1 MTSQSKVSGW
11 LGSVL
16 LEPKPEYTQHPQEFE
31 RLWRAF
37 MTARAT
43 LGLMLV
49 LLQGGIFLWMPQQ
62 NALPLLTSVAY
73 CCAALAVRMLFEP
86 RPLGRTFD
94 IQWLC
99 TVGVDLLV
107 FAVLQAGHNS
117 SINYTPL
124 FALPVL
130 MASILGSLLMALGTS
145 AGVTLLLFGY
155 ASWVSIQTPWETTAL
170 FVQAALTGGGCFVI
184 AVLSSQ
190 LASRLASVELRAQR
204 SQSAAALQRQ
214 VNELVIETLSDGVVV
229 VDAHLQVRS
238 VNPAALTMLGL
249 HTKPEGD
256 ASWRLTQ
263 QPGWHDLLELVR
275 LSHATQTPQQRDLSI
290 QNQGQG
296 PRHVRVHTQLTP
308 SLELQA
314 LPLCVVFMQ
323 DQREIQARV
332 RTEKLASMGRMSAAV
347 AHEIRNPLA
356 AIVQANALLAEELRE
371 PAQLRLTQMVQQN
384 AQRLEKTVHD
394 VLHLAQANLQ
404 DGTTSGAFLD
414 LKETVLRVS
423 RDWQHQ
429 VEAAEGLTFNLPDAA
444 CQVWF
449 DGEHLRRILVN
460 LLDNACRFA
469 TGQVGSIQVSV
480 SLPGTT
486 WGGGAVG
493 LHVWSDGGP
502 LEPSVGQHLFEPF
515 FSSDS
520 RSSGLGLYI
529 CQELCQSHGAHMSY
543 ERNLRLVNQVEQSG
557 NEFSVMFCI
566 DPPVDEPAHPQV
578 AIAA

>member
-1 MTSQSKVSGW
+1 MTPPSKVSGW
-11 LGSVL
+11 FDSGL
-16 LEPKPEYTQHPQEFE
+16 LHPRQEHTPYPQEFE

-49 LLQGGIFLWMPQQ
+49 GLQGGLFLWVLQQ
-62 NALPLLTSVAY
+62 SALPLLISVAY
-73 CCAALAVRMLFEP
+73 FGAALAVRLLFRP
-86 RPLGRTFD
+86 RPFGHTFD
-94 IQWLC
+94 IQWLS

-107 FAVLQAGHNS
+107 FAALQAGHNS

-130 MASILGSLLMALGTS
+130 MASILGPLLMAMGTS

-155 ASWVSIQTPWETTAL
+155 ASWVSIQTPWDTTAQ
-170 FVQAALTGGGCFVI
+170 FVQAALTGAGCFVI
-184 AVLSSQ
+184 AVLASQ

-204 SQSAAALQRQ
+204 SQGAAASQRQ
-214 VNELVIETLSDGVVV
+214 VNELVIESLSDGVVV
-229 VDAHLQVRS
+229 VDAHFQVRS

-249 HTKPEGD
+249 STKHAGEVP
-256 ASWRLTQ
+256 WLLTQ
-263 QPGWHDLLELVR
+263 QPAWHDLLEVVR
-275 LSHATQTPQQRDLSI
+275 LSHATQSPQQRDLSI
-290 QNQGQG
+290 QNLGQG
-296 PRHVRVHTQLTP
+296 PRHLRVHTQLTQ
-308 SLELQA
+308 SFVVET

-323 DQREIQARV
+323 DQREMQARV

-371 PAQLRLTQMVQQN
+371 PDQLRLTQMVQQN

-394 VLHLAQANLQ
+394 VLHLAQASGQ
-404 DGTTSGAFLD
+404 DGTISGALLD
-414 LKETVLRVS
+414 LKESVVRVS
-423 RDWQHQ
+423 RDWQYQ
-429 VEAAEGLTFNLPDAA
+429 EASVDFLTFNLPDGD
-444 CQVWF
+444 CEVWF
-449 DGEHLRRILVN
+449 DAEHLRRIVVN
-460 LLDNACRFA
+460 LLDNARRFA
-469 TGQVGSIQVSV
+469 SGQAGSIQVSV
-480 SLPGTT
+480 SLPEAT
-486 WGGGAVG
+486 WDQAVVG

-502 LEPSVGQHLFEPF
+502 LDPSVEQHLFEPF

-529 CQELCQSHGAHMSY
+529 CRELCQSHGANMSY
-543 ERNLRLVNQVEQSG
+543 DRSFRMVNQVRQSG

-566 DPPVDEPAHPQV
+566 DPPVVSTARPQ
-578 AIAA
+578 AAKAT

>member
-1 MTSQSKVSGW
+1 MASPSKLPSW
-11 LGSVL
+11 FGSVL
-16 LEPKPEYTQHPQEFE
+16 LEPKPEYTHRPQEFE

-43 LGLMLV
+43 LGVMLV
-49 LLQGGIFLWMPQQ
+49 LLQAGIYLWLPQQ
-62 NALPLLTSVAY
+62 SALPLLVCVLY
-73 CCAALAVRMLFEP
+73 GCAALAVRWFAAP
-86 RPLGRTFD
+86 RPFGHTFD
-94 IQWLC
+94 VQWLW

-107 FAVLQAGHNS
+107 FAALQAGHNS

-155 ASWVSIQTPWETTAL
+155 ASWVSIQTPGDTTAQ

-204 SQSAAALQRQ
+204 SQWAAALQRQ

-238 VNPAALTMLGL
+238 VNPAALTMLGFSG
-249 HTKPEGD
+249 KPEAD
-256 ASWRLTQ
+256 APWLLTQ
-263 QPGWHDLLELVR
+263 QPGWHDLLEVVHQ
-275 LSHATQTPQQRDLSI
+275 SHATQTPQQRDLSI

-296 PRHVRVHTQLTP
+296 PRHLRVNTQLTQT
-308 SLELQA
+308 LEHQT

-323 DQREIQARV
+323 DQRELQARV

-371 PAQLRLTQMVQQN
+371 PSQLHLTHLVQQN

-394 VLHLAQANLQ
+394 VLHVAQAGVQ
-404 DGTTSGAFLD
+404 DGTVSGAFLD
-414 LKETVLRVS
+414 LKEAVLRVS

-429 VEAAEGLTFNLPDAA
+429 ADAVVRVCFNLPDGA
-444 CQVWF
+444 CTVWF
-449 DGEHLRRILVN
+449 DAEHLRRILVN
-460 LLDNACRFA
+460 LLDNARRFA
-469 TGQVGSIQVSV
+469 SPEMGSIQVTISQ
-480 SLPGTT
+480 PDAT
-486 WGGGAVG
+486 WAHGGVG

-502 LEPSVGQHLFEPF
+502 LESSVQQHLFEPF

-529 CQELCQSHGAHMSY
+529 CQELCQSHGAHMRY
-543 ERNLRLVNQVEQSG
+543 DRAVRLVNQVQQSG
-557 NEFSVMFCI
+557 NEFSVMFCLH
-566 DPPVDEPAHPQV
+566 PPVDTPARPP
-578 AIAA
+578 AATAP